1 METTMAKTAK
11 QYLST
16 CKKYL
21 GCKESDG
28 SHKKIIDIFNASKLK
43 TFSLSYNDAWCAGY
57 VSAMACES
65 ECDDIIP
72 ISGNCDEMY
81 KKGLICGIN
90 INKNDWIPVIG
101 DIVFYDWNLNGELDH
116 VGVVES
122 ITNFNTRVIE
132 GNKSDS
138 VSYRDIDYRDKTITK
153 ILRPRY
159 KTETATKKHSYKA
172 YCNTAIKV
180 INGEYGNGDIRKEKL
195 KKDGYSYE
203 KVQGIVDI
211 LLK

>member
-1 METTMAKTAK
+1 MKTTVAKTAK
-11 QYLST
+11 QYLAT

-28 SHKKIIDIFNASKLK
+28 SHKKIIDIFNMSKLK
-43 TFSLSYNDAWCAGY
+43 TFSLSYDDPWCAGY

-65 ECDDIIP
+65 GCDDIIP

-81 KKGLICGIN
+81 KKGLICGIA
-90 INKNDWIPVIG
+90 INKNEWIPVTG

-116 VGVVES
+116 VGIVDS
-122 ITNFNTRVIE
+122 RINFITHVIE
-132 GNKSDS
+132 GNKSNS

-159 KTETATKKHSYKA
+159 KTETIVKNHSYKA

-180 INGEYGNGDIRKEKL
+180 INGKYGNGNKRKEKL
-195 KKDGYSYE
+195 EKAGYSYE
-203 KVQGIVDI
+203 KVQGIVDV